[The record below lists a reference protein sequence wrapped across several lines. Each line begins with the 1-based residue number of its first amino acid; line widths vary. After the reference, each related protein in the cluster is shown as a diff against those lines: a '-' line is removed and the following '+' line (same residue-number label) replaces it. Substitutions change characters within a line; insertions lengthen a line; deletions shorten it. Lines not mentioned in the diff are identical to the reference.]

1 MGDASNSIL
10 TCTQP
15 IGYVTDNTDCDDTND
30 TVYPGATE
38 IPQNGID
45 EDCNGSDE
53 TETLGV
59 TEFTNDNIV
68 ISPNPFNAFIDIKLP
83 TRLNNE
89 TISVSIFDLNGRVIY
104 NKVTQPING
113 KIRLNQ
119 LESLEQA
126 PYFLRISDSKNT
138 FIQTQKLIK
147 F

>member
-1 MGDASNSIL
+1 
-10 TCTQP
+10 
-15 IGYVTDNTDCDDTND
+15 
-30 TVYPGATE
+30 
-38 IPQNGID
+38 
-45 EDCNGSDE
+45 
-53 TETLGV
+53 
-59 TEFTNDNIV
+59 NIV

-83 TRLNNE
+83 IRLNNE